1 MGIIIL
7 NNLALSYLTLNDF
20 TQGIFT
26 LKSFT
31 PRNLALGNPLGNL
44 PLVFIF
50 WKARGG
56 QP

>member
-31 PRNLALGNPLGNL
+31 PSNLALGNPLGNL